1 MYQTPD
7 FVVLLKARAGSVL
20 LENLCDRIPPMS
32 KLTPEER
39 TSTER
44 RLAEVAARMAEL
56 QPTLSSTIAPE
67 WVDLYRERAQLEHRL
82 KDDA

>member
-1 MYQTPD
+1 
-7 FVVLLKARAGSVL
+7 
-20 LENLCDRIPPMS
+20 MS